1 MKKQNFLGIILLVIL
16 LVIQINNIYKKSY
29 SGYMF
34 NPNYKVEKVNIDY
47 VVLAYN
53 LSTINKIIPS
63 SKDTVMSVI
72 FANEENKYDI
82 CLQYYFNTRLFYPM
96 KMPKYHRCMQLSNYT
111 DEQFLNS
118 IIENKND
125 YIVIV
130 GKNSSILNITTLK
143 DISIYRVTKEN
154 NLELVADYNN
164 DLYDLRKNSIKYN
177 DNNYNEVMNFI
188 KNYIDNYSYLY
199 GSVAYEYLYD
209 YANKLIETEEK
220 ELAIEFYN
228 QYLELPLINTEI
240 ILNKAKIYSYFG
252 DYNNSLFLIDYCNTL
267 ADCDKQAAQ
276 EIRNS
281 MEVK

>member
-1 MKKQNFLGIILLVIL
+1 MKKRNLLGIILLIIL
-16 LVIQINNIYKKSY
+16 LVVQINNIYKKSY

-47 VVLAYN
+47 VVLAHN
-53 LSTINKIIPS
+53 LSTINKIIPNN
-63 SKDTVMSVI
+63 KDTVMSII

-82 CLQYYFNTRLFYPM
+82 CLQYYFNTRLFYPI

-111 DEQFLNS
+111 DEHFLNS

-143 DISIYRVTKEN
+143 DISIYRVTKEKT
-154 NLELVADYNN
+154 LELVADYNN
-164 DLYDLRKNSIKYN
+164 DLYDLRENSSKYN
-177 DNNYNEVMNFI
+177 DNNYNEVMNYI
-188 KNYIDNYSYLY
+188 KNYIDSYSYLY
-199 GSVAYEYLYD
+199 GNAAYEYLYD
-209 YANKLIETEEK
+209 YANKLIETDEK
-220 ELAIEFYN
+220 ELAIDFYN

-240 ILNKAKIYSYFG
+240 VLNKAKIYSYLG

-267 ADCDKQAAQ
+267 ADCDKEVAK
-276 EIRNS
+276 EIKNS

>member
-1 MKKQNFLGIILLVIL
+1 
-16 LVIQINNIYKKSY
+16 
-29 SGYMF
+29 MF

-209 YANKLIETEEK
+209 YANKLMETGEK

-240 ILNKAKIYSYFG
+240 ILNKAKIYSYLG

-267 ADCDKQAAQ
+267 ADCDKQAAR